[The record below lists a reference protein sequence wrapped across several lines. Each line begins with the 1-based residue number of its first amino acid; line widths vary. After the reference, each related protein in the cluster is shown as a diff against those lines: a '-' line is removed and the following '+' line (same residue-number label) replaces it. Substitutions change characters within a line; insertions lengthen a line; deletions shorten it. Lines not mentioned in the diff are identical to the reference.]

1 MEIKETAYIYRLSA
15 GEKLAWHGRFH
26 SHGENEFE
34 IHFFS
39 EGSGI
44 FFSNK
49 ASHPISG
56 GSLFLTSPRE
66 FHSILPDKV
75 TSPLTYYAVLFSL
88 SQAENSL
95 YQLLIHPEAKRRHS
109 ARESEIP
116 VLRFILEDI
125 LKLSKSPSFHMK
137 KSAALLL
144 ESCLYRWFGKSAAG
158 SHGKKSRAAQSAAAR
173 QHVADA
179 LKYMERNVCESRSIA
194 QVASSC
200 GISEEHLIR
209 IFKAEM
215 QMTPYQYFT
224 RLKIQMASLAL
235 LSSSCPVSKVAADFS
250 FENQFHFSRVFKKC
264 TGMAPSLYRSAYT

>member
-26 SHGENEFE
+26 SHGKNEFE

-39 EGSGI
+39 EGSGT

-49 ASHPISG
+49 SSYAIRS
-56 GSLFLTSPRE
+56 GSLFLTNPRE

-75 TSPLTYYAVLFSL
+75 KSPLTYYAVLFTL
-88 SQAENSL
+88 SQPENPL
-95 YQLLIHPEAKRRHS
+95 YQLLIHSGSKKHQLMP
-109 ARESEIP
+109 ESESP

-125 LKLSKSPSFHMK
+125 LRLSKSASFHMK

-144 ESCLYRWFGKSAAG
+144 ESCLYRWFGKNQG
-158 SHGKKSRAAQSAAAR
+158 FCGGKKKSSSQASS
-173 QHVADA
+173 QHVAKA
-179 LKYMERNVCESRSIA
+179 LKYMERNACENRSITEI
-194 QVASSC
+194 ASSC
-200 GISEEHLIR
+200 GISAEHFIR
-209 IFKAEM
+209 IFKSEM
-215 QMTPYQYFT
+215 QMTPHQYFT

-235 LSSSCPVSKVAADFS
+235 LNSSCPVSKVAEDFS

-264 TGMAPSLYRSAYT
+264 TGMAPSLYRAAYT